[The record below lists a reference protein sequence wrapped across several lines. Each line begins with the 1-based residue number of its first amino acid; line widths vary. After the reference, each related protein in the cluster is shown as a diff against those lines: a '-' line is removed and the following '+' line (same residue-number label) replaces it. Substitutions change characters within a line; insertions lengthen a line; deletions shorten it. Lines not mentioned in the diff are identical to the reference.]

1 MVSKRSKHTRRQG
14 HPPCPHCDQPDISL
28 LRLVLIGEILRAD
41 EPLLAFLADVMQ
53 QLGQLHLAEEPPTPH
68 GRRRKGTLHRLRPSH
83 TDRS

>member
-1 MVSKRSKHTRRQG
+1 
-14 HPPCPHCDQPDISL
+14 
-28 LRLVLIGEILRAD
+28 
-41 EPLLAFLADVMQ
+41 VMQ